1 MALTK
6 ADRRIFLEIIELA
19 ERIVA
24 WALFLVSE
32 LNWIE
37 GNEVESSLP
46 GHSVLSIKKYL
57 LYLCSGNFRVNFEV
71 DDFWTIAMLERRI
84 EELAPRD
91 VLRFAFSNS
100 SENSG
105 RVEATRWV
113 QQKLLFG
120 PLFIA
125 RLIWA

>member
-37 GNEVESSLP
+37 GNEVESSLLQ
-46 GHSVLSIKKYL
+46 HSTLSIKKYL

-91 VLRFAFSNS
+91 VLRFAFPNS